1 MWPAAAAL
9 SLLLAA
15 SNPAVPDLLRWFLII
30 AVCLCGAQAVVE
42 VTRRRK
48 SAP

>member
-15 SNPAVPDLLRWFLII
+15 SNPAVPNLLRWFLII
-30 AVCLCGAQAVVE
+30 AVCLCGAQAVVD
-42 VTRRRK
+42 VSRRGK
-48 SAP
+48 SS